1 MSLQRCDYSFFPTKE
16 KGLWLGKRVQAGS
29 SQEGWKWKTT
39 LPPLR
44 LESGDSG
51 SGGSSGVLKDL
62 LIHVFN
68 KYLLSTYHV
77 PGTIPVWD
85 GTVNKSLSSW
95 TLHPTRGKE

>member
-1 MSLQRCDYSFFPTKE
+1 MVRKE
-16 KGLWLGKRVQAGS
+16 GIGRELPG
-29 SQEGWKWKTT
+29 GWRWKTT

-44 LESGDSG
+44 LESGNSV

-68 KYLLSTYHV
+68 EYLLSTYHV

-85 GTVNKSLSSW
+85 GTVNKKVPAFMDLTSNQ
-95 TLHPTRGKE
+95 G